1 MVSRFAARHYA
12 VIWKQ
17 LLIANDRN
25 SLCLVVLGLSQDGAC
40 KDLFENLNEN
50 ILKGDLSNATTV
62 NSPLFSLFNTFKHSF
77 YKGNVNQH
85 LKCPSPLQA
94 QKILP

>member
-1 MVSRFAARHYA
+1 MVSRFAARNYA

-25 SLCLVVLGLSQDGAC
+25 SLVVLGLSQDEAC

-62 NSPLFSLFNTFKHSF
+62 NSPLFSLVNTFKIQF
-77 YKGNVNQH
+77 
-85 LKCPSPLQA
+85 L
-94 QKILP
+94 